1 MSTHKLFAQDTR
13 GNVAVLFALG
23 LPLVIGGSA
32 LGIETTSW
40 YFKYQAMQ
48 SAADAAAYA
57 AAIEDRSGSS
67 EDEIQTVANLTVTDN
82 GFDIGPGT
90 IQVTR
95 TAQNGGG
102 QVEVILRDEAPRY
115 FSAFFLKNA
124 VTLSSRAVATYNSA
138 ASACLL
144 ALDPTAGAAA
154 QFSGSSTLT
163 LDGCSVMSNS
173 VAANAVNVQGSAKL
187 STDCVIAAGGVT
199 ATSGLTMS
207 ECDAPMTEQSPVADP
222 YKNVPA
228 PTPSGSCKPVPNNG
242 TLNPGRYCS
251 GLTAKGN
258 LTLNPG
264 VYYVEGDFTVNATA
278 SVTGTGVTIYTTNGG
293 YVKMNG
299 SAHVD
304 LTAPASGVYSGILF
318 FGDRNTVGGSNKFL
332 GDASSQMTGAIYYA
346 SQEVDYQGNFSG
358 QNGCTQVVA
367 RIIQWT
373 GNATVGVDCSAFGMT
388 AIPLLNLVRLTA

>member
-1 MSTHKLFAQDTR
+1 MSTRKVFAQDTR

-57 AAIEDRSGSS
+57 AAIEDRSGSTES
-67 EDEIQTVANLTVTDN
+67 EILTVANLTVADN
-82 GFDIGPGT
+82 GFDLGAGT

-115 FSAFFLKNA
+115 FSAFFLKNE
-124 VTLSSRAVATYNSA
+124 VKLSSRAVATYNSA

-163 LDGCSVMSNS
+163 LDGCSVMANS

-199 ATSGLTMS
+199 ATTGLTMS
-207 ECDAPMTEQSPVADP
+207 EAAARMTEQTPLAAP
-222 YKNVPA
+222 YKSVAAPA
-228 PTPSGSCKPVPNNG
+228 PRGGSKPVPNNG
-242 TLNPGRYCS
+242 TLNPGRYCG
-251 GLTAKGN
+251 GLTAKG
-258 LTLNPG
+258 
-264 VYYVEGDFTVNATA
+264 
-278 SVTGTGVTIYTTNGG
+278 
-293 YVKMNG
+293 
-299 SAHVD
+299 
-304 LTAPASGVYSGILF
+304 
-318 FGDRNTVGGSNKFL
+318 
-332 GDASSQMTGAIYYA
+332 
-346 SQEVDYQGNFSG
+346 
-358 QNGCTQVVA
+358 
-367 RIIQWT
+367 
-373 GNATVGVDCSAFGMT
+373 
-388 AIPLLNLVRLTA
+388 

>member
-1 MSTHKLFAQDTR
+1 MSTLKVFAQDTR
-13 GNVAVLFALG
+13 GNIAVLFALG

-67 EDEIQTVANLTVTDN
+67 EAEILTVANLAVADN
-82 GFDIGPGT
+82 GFDIGSGT
-90 IQVTR
+90 IEVTR
-95 TAQNGGG
+95 TTQNGGG

-115 FSAFFLKNA
+115 FSAFFLKQE
-124 VTLSSRAVATYNSA
+124 VRLSSRAVATYNSA

-173 VAANAVNVQGSAKL
+173 VAANAVNVQGSAKIA
-187 STDCVIAAGGVT
+187 TDCVIAAGGVT
-199 ATSGLTMS
+199 ATSGLTMT
-207 ECDAPMTEQSPVADP
+207 ECEAPMTDQTPVADP

-228 PTPSGSCKPVPNNG
+228 PTPSGACKPVPNNG

-278 SVTGTGVTIYTTNGG
+278 NISGTGVTIYTTGG
-293 YVKMNG
+293 HVKMNG

-332 GDASSQMTGAIYYA
+332 GDAGSQMTGAIYYA

-358 QNGCTQVVA
+358 HNGCTQVVA

-373 GNATVGVDCSAFGMT
+373 GNATVGVDCSAYGMT